1 VAGAIGS
8 VLELPFRRRPLYE
21 LLGFEDGRDEVNTE
35 YTGYGW
41 AQPARIWLQSGED
54 GELESDVMR
63 IDAPLLLALHGADV
77 ASVAGSAGGVVLE
90 FALDGRDEMKYAP
103 LALFLERWLPQLPG
117 RGAVVLAMCN
127 PRRAT
132 VVAPAVLGGRP
143 LYYALGNTDS
153 WIDEPQDPAA
163 PGELLGE
170 DERRAGGRMRLVAEA
185 WHLAEPSR

>member
-1 VAGAIGS
+1 VGDAIGS

-41 AQPARIWLQSGED
+41 AQPARIWLQSGQDGED
-54 GELESDVMR
+54 GGEIVR

-77 ASVAGSAGGVVLE
+77 PSAGGVVLE
-90 FALDGRDEMKYAP
+90 FAIEGRDEMMHAP
-103 LALFLERWLPQLPG
+103 LALFLERWLPKLPG

-132 VVAPAVLGGRP
+132 VVAPAVLSGRP
-143 LYYALGNTDS
+143 LYYALGDTDS
-153 WIDEPQDPAA
+153 WIDEPEDAAA

-185 WHLAEPSR
+185 WHLAEPAR